1 VNYNKNVMEKYISF
15 KDSQTQKKKKK
26 KKIYKLFILKFYNM
40 GL

>member
-1 VNYNKNVMEKYISF
+1 VNYNKNVMEKKIII
-15 KDSQTQKKKKK
+15 KPTQTQKKKKK